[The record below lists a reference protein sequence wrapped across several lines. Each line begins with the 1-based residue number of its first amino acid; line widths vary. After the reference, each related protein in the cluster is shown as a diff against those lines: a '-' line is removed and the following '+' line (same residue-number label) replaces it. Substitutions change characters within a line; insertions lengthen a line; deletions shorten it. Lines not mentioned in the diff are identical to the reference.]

1 MGSCVSFSKCKKG
14 KDADAGVPQ
23 TEVIPF
29 SWETRKTNLNM
40 DDFVLK
46 DKENE
51 TIWKLPGSV
60 NGQQFVIRNCTHC
73 LVYLLDHVNSVT
85 FDDCKECK
93 LATGPIVGSISVRDC
108 VDCTLVVAASQFRM
122 RDCTSMDVLL
132 YCPTQPCIESSSQIG
147 FGCYQLFYDSIEDH
161 FNKCQFDIWNN
172 SWYNIYDFTP
182 SKQSSEPNW
191 CYLPYNFNLDLCF
204 NIKCL
209 PEQLTRH
216 KLSFDPGLSQIP
228 KTSGFSHYNT
238 DTCFTDC
245 KAICTGQLEL
255 SAKQSEYFC
264 DGVKKATE
272 GPVIGMLLAGRMI
285 RKHVEKA
292 AIDIFLSEDQY
303 MVLPRE
309 SGQVFFSILSTS

>member
-23 TEVIPF
+23 AEVIPF
-29 SWETRKTNLNM
+29 SWETRKTNLNL

-147 FGCYQLFYDSIEDH
+147 FGCYQLFYDSIEGH
-161 FNKCQFDIWNN
+161 FNQCQFDIWNN

-182 SKQSSEPNW
+182 SKHSRTVYNPQNTLNAPCHWDLVITEVKQFVAPSQFGSGYFEEARNLSSNGA
-191 CYLPYNFNLDLCF
+191 L
-204 NIKCL
+204 
-209 PEQLTRH
+209 R
-216 KLSFDPGLSQIP
+216 
-228 KTSGFSHYNT
+228 
-238 DTCFTDC
+238 
-245 KAICTGQLEL
+245 
-255 SAKQSEYFC
+255 
-264 DGVKKATE
+264 VKWSRTPPA
-272 GPVIGMLLAGRMI
+272 
-285 RKHVEKA
+285 
-292 AIDIFLSEDQY
+292 
-303 MVLPRE
+303 
-309 SGQVFFSILSTS
+309 

>member
-1 MGSCVSFSKCKKG
+1 MGSCISFSRCKKG
-14 KDADAGVPQ
+14 KESDEGGVAQ

-29 SWETRKTNLNM
+29 SWETRKNNLNM
-40 DDFVLK
+40 EDFILK

-51 TIWKLPGSV
+51 TIWKLPGSL
-60 NGQQFVIRNCTHC
+60 NGQQFVIRNCKHC
-73 LVYLLDHVNSVT
+73 LVYLLDHINSVT
-85 FDDCKECK
+85 FDDCKDKCK

-147 FGCYQLFYDSIEDH
+147 FGCYELFYDSIADH
-161 FNKCQFDIWNN
+161 FSKCNLDVWNN

-182 SKQSSEPNW
+182 SKQTNEPNW

-216 KLSFDPGLSQIP
+216 KLSFDPSLSQVP
-228 KTSGFSHYNT
+228 KTSGFSLYNT
-238 DTCFTDC
+238 DTCF
-245 KAICTGQLEL
+245 
-255 SAKQSEYFC
+255 
-264 DGVKKATE
+264 
-272 GPVIGMLLAGRMI
+272 LLILQNLQDTRT
-285 RKHVEKA
+285 
-292 AIDIFLSEDQY
+292 FLLKLMQFKD
-303 MVLPRE
+303 V
-309 SGQVFFSILSTS
+309 SILQDVSK